1 MVLLRRKAFDFGFTH
16 ANDTESS
23 VFEIESNEQVMPTYS
38 NKSLI
43 DIYHARKLTHK
54 GIVKEN
60 IPLFYHINCYSRN
73 LIKTHKY
80 NISLIFILRLIFSIM
95 IH

>member
-1 MVLLRRKAFDFGFTH
+1 MVLLRRKAFDFGFIH
-16 ANDTESS
+16 ANDTDISIVEM
-23 VFEIESNEQVMPTYS
+23 ESNEQVMRTYS

-60 IPLFYHINCYSRN
+60 IPLFNHINCYSRN
-73 LIKTHKY
+73 LIKIHKY
-80 NISLIFILRLIFSIM
+80 NISIISYTTL
-95 IH
+95 